1 MGTGNH
7 GPKGSWAQ
15 GEVTGPEITSWEPE
29 FTCFGRGNRGPV
41 GKRDRGL
48 RQPEVTWFGRGNRGP
63 VRKKGSRAQVTGSHV
78 VWNGKPLSRWKKG
91 SWAQGGQ
98 KPRSNAGSKSK
109 VQLEHRRWSLEF
121 KKKID
126 AMLEKKFNARFPWV
140 FYKRNPLVFL

>member
-15 GEVTGPEITSWEPE
+15 GEVTGPEMTSLEPE

-63 VRKKGSRAQVTGSHV
+63 VRKKGSRAQATGSHV
-78 VWNGKPLSRWKKG
+78 VWNGKPLSRWKKDRG
-91 SWAQGGQ
+91 LRVGKNRGATRAQSPKSNWSIGGG
-98 KPRSNAGSKSK
+98 P
-109 VQLEHRRWSLEF
+109 WSS
-121 KKKID
+121 KKKKRRHVG
-126 AMLEKKFNARFPWV
+126 KKI
-140 FYKRNPLVFL
+140 